1 MEIQLWRSILCP
13 YELAVKELTV
23 KFEHMI
29 EEYRENDR
37 YSPIE
42 QVSGRVKSV
51 SSILEKMQRKHIP
64 IEQMETEVEDLAGV
78 RIICQFEEDIDTVAA
93 IIRRRTDMEVK
104 SEKNYLTH
112 IKQSGYRSYH
122 MIVEIPVFFSKGK
135 TPMRVELQIRTNGMD
150 FWATLEH
157 QLRYKQNIEEMD
169 GYKEVSNELLNCAR
183 AVIDMD
189 NEMQRIKNKIGQF
202 HDI

>member
-93 IIRRRTDMEVK
+93 IIRRRTDMEV
-104 SEKNYLTH
+104 
-112 IKQSGYRSYH
+112 R
-122 MIVEIPVFFSKGK
+122 
-135 TPMRVELQIRTNGMD
+135 RT
-150 FWATLEH
+150 
-157 QLRYKQNIEEMD
+157 I
-169 GYKEVSNELLNCAR
+169 
-183 AVIDMD
+183 
-189 NEMQRIKNKIGQF
+189 
-202 HDI
+202 

>member
-51 SSILEKMQRKHIP
+51 SSILEIY
-64 IEQMETEVEDLAGV
+64 
-78 RIICQFEEDIDTVAA
+78 AA
-93 IIRRRTDMEVK
+93 IMIGQLFNKHRTLAAVIAYIVIQTILGTLASIFYLLNPASFLIGAGDGILGYGDIWRSVVEYTGLAVIFFFITDYLMRRRL
-104 SEKNYLTH
+104 N
-112 IKQSGYRSYH
+112 
-122 MIVEIPVFFSKGK
+122 
-135 TPMRVELQIRTNGMD
+135 
-150 FWATLEH
+150 LE
-157 QLRYKQNIEEMD
+157 
-169 GYKEVSNELLNCAR
+169 
-183 AVIDMD
+183 
-189 NEMQRIKNKIGQF
+189 
-202 HDI
+202 